1 VEVVDMNILLENT
14 INKEIQEYYEKMDVI
29 QWDINRAYINEDTKE
44 RILFEKK
51 LADLVR
57 NTYSIWKYR
66 KTH

>member
-1 VEVVDMNILLENT
+1 MNILLENT
-14 INKEIQEYYEKMDVI
+14 INKEIQEYYKKMDVI

>member
-1 VEVVDMNILLENT
+1 MNILLENT

>member
-1 VEVVDMNILLENT
+1 MNILLENT

-44 RILFEKK
+44 RILFERK